1 MKHIL
6 ISSELVGRVSTDKFL
21 EDSTGERQTLKNI
34 IRIEEKEEHILIDH
48 FGNDI
53 MKDYYYESIE
63 LNNKITDLIAPVRFN
78 FKKFYW
84 DSNLK
89 SNIIT
94 IQIDKNIFWEAL
106 NEDKK

>member
-6 ISSELVGRVSTDKFL
+6 ISSELVGRVDTDKFL
-21 EDSTGERQTLKNI
+21 ETVEEKQTLKNI
-34 IRIEEKEEHILIDH
+34 VRIEKKYATIFIDH
-48 FGNDI
+48 YGNTI
-53 MKDYYYESIE
+53 MQDYCYDAIE
-63 LNNKITDLIAPVRFN
+63 LNNTLINFHNPIKFN

-94 IQIDKNIFWEAL
+94 IQINDNIFWEAL
-106 NEDKK
+106 YEDKK